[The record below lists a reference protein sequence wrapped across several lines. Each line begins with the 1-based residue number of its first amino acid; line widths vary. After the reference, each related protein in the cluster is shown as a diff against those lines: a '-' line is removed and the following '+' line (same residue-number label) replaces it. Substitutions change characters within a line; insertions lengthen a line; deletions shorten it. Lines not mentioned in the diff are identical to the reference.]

1 MNRNA
6 IKDGRKKDVG
16 KVEEHFQAERNKES
30 NKISYDRTIQ
40 DMTRIRYRS
49 SNIGKDFLI
58 AEEKLSSTYR
68 KLFRSESIPCFNCS
82 KMYRFTML
90 SSRFPITSSVKWE
103 TYTFIE
109 LSKIEYERKISSKR
123 SQMHTISARNRVTYP
138 LRFLLQ
144 NFKIP
149 RATM

>member
-1 MNRNA
+1 MRNESNESFEREEVFETKKKKKKYWNNGRRNLVNRNA

-90 SSRFPITSSVKWE
+90 SSRFPITSSVK
-103 TYTFIE
+103 
-109 LSKIEYERKISSKR
+109 
-123 SQMHTISARNRVTYP
+123 
-138 LRFLLQ
+138 
-144 NFKIP
+144 
-149 RATM
+149 